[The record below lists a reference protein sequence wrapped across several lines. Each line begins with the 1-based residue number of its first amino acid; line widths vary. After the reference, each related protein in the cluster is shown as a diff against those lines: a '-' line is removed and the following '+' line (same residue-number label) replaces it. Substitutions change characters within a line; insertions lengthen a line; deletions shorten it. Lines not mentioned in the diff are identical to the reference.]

1 MMPEGRI
8 VSVRVTHIQ
17 DGILQAEVIE

>member
-1 MMPEGRI
+1 MPEGRI